1 MNKDLLS
8 LLLPYKGIV
17 TSKLKPEQAMC
28 VEFANTMRQMTLE
41 GKLPFIWYHIPNEF
55 LPSELK
61 QKHMGKTDTSKNPWV
76 QKCTQGNM
84 RVLGGKKYRKRG
96 FSRCPTSRRNYSFEL
111 KQKHMGK
118 ISGVPDY
125 CFLGKDKSFFIE
137 FKTSMGHQTPSQRAF
152 EGWCNM
158 MGVKYHICRSYKE
171 GIQVVKMY
179 I

>member
-1 MNKDLLS
+1 MNKDLIS

-17 TSKLKPEQAMC
+17 TSTLKPEQAMC

-55 LPSELK
+55 LPS
-61 QKHMGKTDTSKNPWV
+61 
-76 QKCTQGNM
+76 
-84 RVLGGKKYRKRG
+84 KRI
-96 FSRCPTSRRNYSFEL
+96 NYSFDL

-125 CFLGKDKSFFIE
+125 CFVGKESSFFIE
-137 FKTSMGHQTPSQRAF
+137 FKAKKGYQTPSQKTF
-152 EGWCNM
+152 ENWCLM
-158 MGVKYHICRSYKE
+158 VGVGYHICRSYQE
-171 GIQVVKMY
+171 GIGVINKY